1 MTRHSSVPRELD
13 PVGVAGEGGW
23 KTFPITPN
31 PLNGD
36 TLPPPNTPGEM
47 STQSWTYFCY
57 LKIYIFTDP
66 YTGPVRR
73 RLVVVVE
80 TRLAFNPPASTS
92 QMQGWDFLDRTPS
105 HRKKPNLLDCFTDF
119 RAVDIYINQ
128 IYCFNWRPVQ
138 WHHLHPPHCAINRI
152 P

>member
-1 MTRHSSVPRELD
+1 MKDVSDYTESLEWRHP
-13 PVGVAGEGGW
+13 
-23 KTFPITPN
+23 
-31 PLNGD
+31 
-36 TLPPPNTPGEM
+36 PPPNTPGEM

-128 IYCFNWRPVQ
+128 IYCFN
-138 WHHLHPPHCAINRI
+138 
-152 P
+152 